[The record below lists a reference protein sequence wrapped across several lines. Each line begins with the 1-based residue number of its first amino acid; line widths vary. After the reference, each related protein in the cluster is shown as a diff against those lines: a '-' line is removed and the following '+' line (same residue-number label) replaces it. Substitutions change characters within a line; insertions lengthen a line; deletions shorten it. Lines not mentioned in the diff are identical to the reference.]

1 MHEKKGHFLKKE
13 NFRLYLTVCFF
24 LVSGIWYSHA
34 AAKGAFLM
42 GEATSLEELANLP
55 PAETEAK
62 SLLGKIDLN
71 TADAEELM
79 RLEGIGEKR
88 AEDIVA
94 YREEKGG
101 FRKIEEIMEVPG
113 IGEKVFEQIRE
124 DITIGQ

>member
-1 MHEKKGHFLKKE
+1 MREKKWYFLKKE
-13 NFRLYLTVCFF
+13 KFRLYLTVCFF
-24 LVSGIWYSHA
+24 LISGIWYSHA
-34 AAKGAFLM
+34 AAKGTFLM
-42 GEATSLEELANLP
+42 GEAITPEELANLP
-55 PAETEAK
+55 PAETEAE

-71 TADAEELM
+71 IADAEELM

-88 AEDIVA
+88 AADIVA

-113 IGEKVFEQIRE
+113 IGEKVFEQLRE

>member
-1 MHEKKGHFLKKE
+1 
-13 NFRLYLTVCFF
+13 
-24 LVSGIWYSHA
+24 
-34 AAKGAFLM
+34 M